1 MKLHPYPEVPYMQA
15 YDPVVL
21 ESERA
26 THFLMQRLRP
36 VASPTFHDYKNTPPA
51 SVLDLG
57 CGSGLWLLDA
67 ARTWRSTQFVGLD
80 LVDIAV
86 SPLTDGSTQNV
97 RLVRGDF
104 LKYALPFPDRHF
116 ELVRMAN
123 LALCIPLPKWEYV
136 LREVARVLAPGG
148 RLELVDDQTLF
159 ADDEEGEPPTPVG
172 QASLLASAP
181 RPTST
186 TPTPTS
192 VSPPTSDSAPPTPS
206 PLPSPSLPEPT
217 PPPTPAPVEETS
229 TGPWSTQRAAARD
242 MERVF
247 LRMLITK
254 YGLHTRVADVLVPM
268 LARVFCA
275 GRTSGRV
282 EQPTNMYLKLA
293 PVGVEEREGVVR
305 QERTSSESE
314 RERESLDGK
323 SVRSWMTTVEWEK
336 EKEKE
341 GSVRKGKTSKKEKE
355 QRVSEP
361 PVPLNLS
368 AKAAERLGITTGASD
383 DEGRAPRFTSGHVQH
398 PGLIL
403 WPATFIPV
411 PPHELEM
418 HATKHVQTL
427 LGCKPALAEFVS
439 TFVDPETGGR
449 LVSEGEFEDA
459 VWDYECFRRPRFNW
473 PELPETRLDGDDL
486 FADLPTP
493 ASARSMQ
500 HSIPRTPTAVEPPVA
515 KSTETHPFEQ
525 HELTHVRTFRVFGAV
540 KGGVPPAPLGML

>member
-1 MKLHPYPEVPYMQA
+1 
-15 YDPVVL
+15 
-21 ESERA
+21 
-26 THFLMQRLRP
+26 
-36 VASPTFHDYKNTPPA
+36 
-51 SVLDLG
+51 
-57 CGSGLWLLDA
+57 
-67 ARTWRSTQFVGLD
+67 
-80 LVDIAV
+80 
-86 SPLTDGSTQNV
+86 
-97 RLVRGDF
+97 
-104 LKYALPFPDRHF
+104 
-116 ELVRMAN
+116 
-123 LALCIPLPKWEYV
+123 
-136 LREVARVLAPGG
+136 
-148 RLELVDDQTLF
+148 
-159 ADDEEGEPPTPVG
+159 
-172 QASLLASAP
+172 
-181 RPTST
+181 
-186 TPTPTS
+186 
-192 VSPPTSDSAPPTPS
+192 
-206 PLPSPSLPEPT
+206 
-217 PPPTPAPVEETS
+217 
-229 TGPWSTQRAAARD
+229 
-242 MERVF
+242 
-247 LRMLITK
+247 
-254 YGLHTRVADVLVPM
+254 M

-336 EKEKE
+336 EKE
-341 GSVRKGKTSKKEKE
+341 GSVRKGKSSKKEKE

-368 AKAAERLGITTGASD
+368 AKAAERLGITTGAVVPQFRRQPTLVESPEGSEEEEEEESDLSDLESPVSPTGSEGPTGVKGRGPSTWVAPDEWAAPPPVVSRESSSSSSTGNDSIPAAGSSKTITAAASSNTITAAGSTKTLKQLGLPPVSPAVAQFTPPPPLTHTRGGSNASAMSTSSSASSGAWSESD

-411 PPHELEM
+411 PPQELEM

-439 TFVDPETGGR
+439 TFVDPETGRR

-473 PELPETRLDGDDL
+473 PELPETRLEGDDL
-486 FADLPTP
+486 YADLPTP

-540 KGGVPPAPLGML
+540 KGGVPAAPLG